1 MLYQGVT
8 QGKANDLTVDNG
20 CILPRRKSRPLGL
33 SLGQSG
39 GESPYRKHR
48 CAIRIERAV
57 RDVWEV
63 DPKTRARQ
71 YRHMSYKLRRVLNIY
86 E

>member
-8 QGKANDLTVDNG
+8 QGKTNDLTVDDG
-20 CILPRRKSRPLGL
+20 CILPRGKSRPLGL
-33 SLGQSG
+33 SLGQPG
-39 GESPYRKHR
+39 GGSLYRKHR
-48 CAIRIERAV
+48 CAIRIEKAV
-57 RDVWEV
+57 RDVWEG

-71 YRHMSYKLRRVLNIY
+71 YRHMNYLPRRVLKFY